1 MSNTPRLTPLID
13 ALELAM
19 LNLEKHKIVTT
30 VAISHESETKTTCVR
45 TSIVLKKANMDYL
58 ESCAA
63 AEQAS
68 KEMVACMIEL
78 ETLQKEV
85 DQLVKQNN
93 ESKKHRT
100 LLRLTPLN
108 AHKYIGYEILFNT
121 RGNQVVKK
129 ILGVTNTSI
138 KIDHPDLHNQLQ
150 IVSRK
155 VFVIIK

>member
-1 MSNTPRLTPLID
+1 MPTITTQLCLQ
-13 ALELAM
+13 LAIM
-19 LNLEKHKIVTT
+19 NLEKYKLETT
-30 VAISHESETKTTCVR
+30 KSIAKEAETKTTSER
-45 TSIVLKKANMDYL
+45 ASAVLEKANRDYL
-58 ESCAA
+58 QCCLE

-68 KEMVACMIEL
+68 KEMVENMVAQ
-78 ETLQKEV
+78 ETIQKEV